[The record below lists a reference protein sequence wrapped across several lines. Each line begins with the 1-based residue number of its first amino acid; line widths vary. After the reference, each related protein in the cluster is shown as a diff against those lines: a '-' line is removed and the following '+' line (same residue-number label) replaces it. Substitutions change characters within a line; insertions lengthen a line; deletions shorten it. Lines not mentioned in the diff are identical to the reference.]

1 MFSTEAI
8 TQAFSIWLGAAAIG
22 LAFALLIAMFTP
34 RSGQTAEAHGE
45 HEAHSHDEHAHD
57 AHEKEAHH

>member
-8 TQAFSIWLGAAAIG
+8 TQALAIWLGSAAAG
-22 LAFALLIAMFTP
+22 LAFALLIALFTP

-45 HEAHSHDEHAHD
+45 NGHD
-57 AHEKEAHH
+57 AHGHDDHGHDASHH